1 LEGLLLNQSEFQEIK
16 YSILGMDCADCALS
30 LERSL
35 AHIQGVEQV
44 SVNYTTGFLEATGN
58 FNPQELIQRVQ
69 ALGYKVETP
78 ELSAENAPLVAS
90 RTTMKVKLPGFLG
103 YLYAS
108 TQTRLALL
116 GAILLLLSIP
126 FSFVLGLS
134 FSQWFKVGLQ
144 LAAAF
149 LAGYPI
155 ANRGVRALIIG
166 KQITIDLLMS
176 IATMG
181 ALLIGETGEAS
192 TVIMLFA
199 IGEALEGYTAERARN
214 SLHSL
219 LALKPELAHVMR
231 PCMDCNEHLG
241 QNGYT
246 GGPCPECDEHEIT
259 LPVDQV
265 SIGER
270 VIIRP
275 GERIP
280 VDGHVSKG
288 ISVVNQAPVTGE
300 SMPVTKSPGEKVY
313 AGTLNGDSVLEVNV
327 SQLATNS
334 TISRI
339 VHLVEQAQAQR
350 APIER
355 FIDRFAAWYTPAV
368 VLLAAFVAVIPPLFF
383 HAPFLDSN
391 GVHGWLYR
399 ALALLIIACPC
410 ALVISTP
417 VTLVSSLT
425 SLASSGVLV
434 KGGAFLDVLARA
446 RLFAFDKTGTLTLGH
461 PTVTQARSVDCVP
474 DAWRCA
480 ACDDMLA
487 LAATVERRSEHPLAK
502 AIMAE
507 VEARQL
513 THSYPAAEAVQS
525 LAGQGVLGYSNGS
538 RILVGSHD
546 LFHAQDDAL
555 DWQLHAVIQSAV
567 DQGQTVMLVG
577 KDDSLL
583 GFVTVADA
591 ARPTSAEA
599 LRDLKAIDPHIHTVM
614 LTGDN
619 PTVAGKVAASLGSLD
634 EVRAGLMPEDKL
646 DAIRDLQTQ
655 HRLVVMVGDGVND
668 APALAAANVGIAMGG
683 AGTAQAMETA
693 QVVLM
698 QDNLTH
704 LPEAVRTARRTQAI
718 IKQNIAFSLA
728 LKAAFLLLA
737 LPGLATLWMAVFA
750 DMGASLIVTLNG
762 MRMLRKKSEGYPMGS
777 SGTTKN
783 ITR

>member
-1 LEGLLLNQSEFQEIK
+1 MQNESKEVK
-16 YSILGMDCADCALS
+16 YSIQGMDCADCALS

-35 AHIQGVEQV
+35 AQIKGVEQV
-44 SVNYTTGFLEATGN
+44 SVNYTTGYLEANGT
-58 FNPQELIQRVQ
+58 FSPRELIQRVE
-69 ALGYKVETP
+69 ALGYKVE
-78 ELSAENAPLVAS
+78 AS
-90 RTTMKVKLPGFLG
+90 GLPAADGSGAAAQTTGKIKLPGFLD

-108 TQTRLALL
+108 IQTRMAML

-126 FSFVLGLS
+126 FSFAHGMVYS
-134 FSQWFKVGLQ
+134 SWIKFGLQ
-144 LAAAF
+144 LTAAC
-149 LAGYPI
+149 LAGYSI
-155 ANRGVRALIIG
+155 ANRGVRALVIG
-166 KQITIDLLMS
+166 KQITIDLLMI
-176 IATMG
+176 IATTG
-181 ALLIGETGEAS
+181 AFLIGETGEAS

-219 LALKPELAHVMR
+219 LTLKPEVAHVMR
-231 PCMDCNEHLG
+231 PCIDCTEHMG

-246 GGPCPECDEHEIT
+246 GGPCPECAEHETT
-259 LPVDQV
+259 LPVDQI

-270 VIIRP
+270 VIVRP

-280 VDGHVSKG
+280 VDGHVLSG
-288 ISVVNQAPVTGE
+288 TSQVNQAPVTGE
-300 SMPVTKSPGEKVY
+300 SVPVSKSPGDKVY
-313 AGTLNGDSVLEVNV
+313 AGTLNGDSVIEVTV

-339 VHLVEQAQAQR
+339 VHLVEQAQAKR

-368 VLLAAFVAVIPPLFF
+368 VFLAAFVAIIPPLFF

-399 ALALLIIACPC
+399 ALALLIVACPC

-417 VTLVSSLT
+417 VTMVSSLT
-425 SLASSGVLV
+425 SLASRGILV
-434 KGGAFLDVLARA
+434 KGGAFLDGLARA

-461 PTVTQARSVDCVP
+461 PIVTQVRSVDCVP
-474 DAWRCA
+474 NAWRCP

-487 LAATVERRSEHPLAK
+487 LAATVERRSQHPLAQ

-507 VEARQL
+507 AEARQL

-525 LAGQGVLGYSNGS
+525 LAGQGVQGITNGS

-546 LFHAQDDAL
+546 LFHTQDDAL
-555 DWQLHAVIQSAV
+555 DSQLHADIQSAV
-567 DQGQTVMLVG
+567 EEGQTVMLIG
-577 KDDSLL
+577 KDDYLL

-591 ARPTSAEA
+591 TRPTSAKA
-599 LRDLKAIDPHIHTVM
+599 LRDLKAIDPHIRTVM

-619 PTVAGKVAASLGSLD
+619 PSVAGKVAASLGNLD
-634 EVRAGLMPEDKL
+634 ELRAGLLPEDKL
-646 DAIRDLQTQ
+646 DAICDLQAQ
-655 HRLVVMVGDGVND
+655 YGLVVMVGDGVND
-668 APALAAANVGIAMGG
+668 APALAGADVGIAMGG
-683 AGTAQAMETA
+683 AGSAQALETA
-693 QVVLM
+693 HVVLM
-698 QDNLTH
+698 QDDLTH
-704 LPEAVRTARRTQAI
+704 LPEAVRTARRTQSI

-728 LKAAFLLLA
+728 LKAAFLMLT

-750 DMGASLIVTLNG
+750 DMGASLLVTLNG
-762 MRMLRKKSEGYPMGS
+762 MRMLRK
-777 SGTTKN
+777 N
-783 ITR
+783 N

>member
-1 LEGLLLNQSEFQEIK
+1 MQENPKEVK
-16 YSILGMDCADCALS
+16 YSIQGMDCADCALS

-35 AHIQGVEQV
+35 AQIQGVEEV
-44 SVNYTTGFLEATGN
+44 SVNYTTGYLEANGT
-58 FNPQELIQRVQ
+58 FNPHDLIQRVE
-69 ALGYKVETP
+69 ALGYKVEAPGLQDKNNRP
-78 ELSAENAPLVAS
+78 EATQNKGKI
-90 RTTMKVKLPGFLG
+90 RLPGFLG

-116 GAILLLLSIP
+116 GAILLLISIP
-126 FSFVLGLS
+126 FSLIPGLS
-134 FSQWFKVGLQ
+134 FKPWIIIGLQ
-144 LAAAF
+144 IAAACI
-149 LAGYPI
+149 AGYPI
-155 ANRGVRALIIG
+155 ANRGLRALIIAR
-166 KQITIDLLMS
+166 QITIDLLMI
-176 IATMG
+176 IATVG

-219 LALKPELAHVMR
+219 LALKPEVAHVMR
-231 PCMDCNEHLG
+231 PCVDCSEHMG

-246 GGPCPECDEHEIT
+246 GGPCPVCGEHEAT

-270 VIIRP
+270 VIVRP

-280 VDGHVSKG
+280 VDGHISSGVSL
-288 ISVVNQAPVTGE
+288 VNQAPVTGE
-300 SMPVTKSPGEKVY
+300 SVPVRKSPGDKVY
-313 AGTLNGDSVLEVNV
+313 AGTLNGDSALEITV

-339 VHLVEQAQAQR
+339 VHLVEQAQSQR

-355 FIDRFAAWYTPAV
+355 FIDRFARWYTPAV
-368 VLLAAFVAVIPPLFF
+368 VILAAIVAIIPPLFF

-399 ALALLIIACPC
+399 ALALLIVACPC

-417 VTLVSSLT
+417 VTMVSSLT
-425 SLASSGVLV
+425 SLASRGILV
-434 KGGAFLDVLARA
+434 KGGAFLDVLART

-461 PTVTQARSVDCVP
+461 PTVTQARSVDCIP
-474 DAWRCA
+474 DVWRCP

-487 LAATVERRSEHPLAK
+487 LAATVEQRSEHPLAQ
-502 AIMAE
+502 AIVAE
-507 VEARQL
+507 AEARQL
-513 THSYPAAEAVQS
+513 AHVYPAAEAVQS
-525 LAGQGVLGYSNGS
+525 LAGQGVQGVSNGS
-538 RILVGSHD
+538 HILVGSHD
-546 LFHAQDDAL
+546 LFHARDDVL
-555 DWQLHAVIQSAV
+555 DRQLHADIQSAV
-567 DQGQTVMLVG
+567 DEGQTVMLVG

-591 ARPTSAEA
+591 ARPTSGEA

-619 PTVAGKVAASLGSLD
+619 PAVADKVAASLGSLD
-634 EVRAGLMPEDKL
+634 EVRAGLLPEDKL
-646 DAIRDLQTQ
+646 DAVRDLQAQ
-655 HRLVVMVGDGVND
+655 HGLVAMIGDGVND
-668 APALAAANVGIAMGG
+668 APALAAADVGIAMGG

-693 QVVLM
+693 HVVLM
-698 QDNLTH
+698 QDDLTH
-704 LPEAVRTARRTQAI
+704 LPETVRTARRTQAI

-728 LKAAFLLLA
+728 LKAAFLLLT
-737 LPGLATLWMAVFA
+737 LPGWATLWMAVFA
-750 DMGASLIVTLNG
+750 DMGASLLVTLNG
-762 MRMLRKKSEGYPMGS
+762 MRMLRKNG
-777 SGTTKN
+777 
-783 ITR
+783 